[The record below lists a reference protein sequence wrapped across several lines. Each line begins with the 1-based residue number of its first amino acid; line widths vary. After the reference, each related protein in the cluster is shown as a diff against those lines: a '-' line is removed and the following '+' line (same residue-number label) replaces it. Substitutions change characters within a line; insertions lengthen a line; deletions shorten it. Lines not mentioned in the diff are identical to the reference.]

1 MKTISNLDLNIVKE
15 KIYVEGLINKLYD
28 DILHYGEGEV
38 DAKFLMESIIKE
50 EKGKNIIQDIVDEF
64 KLAPKFIFT
73 FGTGIGAFYDPV
85 QKLLEGSGFVIGEKE
100 VYLIIITAIASI
112 LNDRKVGK
120 LIERLK
126 SEGLYPVLEDV
137 KRYINSTRRIIN
149 SVTKNVLG
157 STYTLTDI
165 LGFTALLVPAMNLL
179 NTIIS
184 DYGLNMGNLE
194 NMLKGVV
201 LSASV
206 YGIKSIIKRLRNKL
220 S

>member
-1 MKTISNLDLNIVKE
+1 MRVISNLDLNIVKE
-15 KIYVEGLINKLYD
+15 KIYVEGLINKLYN

-73 FGTGIGAFYDPV
+73 FGTGIGAFYEPV
-85 QKLLEGSGFVIGEKE
+85 QKLLEGSGIVVGEKE

-112 LNDRKVGK
+112 LNDHKVGK
-120 LIERLK
+120 LVERLK
-126 SEGLYPVLEDV
+126 SEGLYSVLDDV
-137 KRYINSTRRIIN
+137 KHYINSTRRIIN

-157 STYTLTDI
+157 STYTLADI
-165 LGFTALLVPAMNLL
+165 LGFTALLVPTMNLL

-184 DYGLNMGNLE
+184 DYGLNMGNLDG
-194 NMLKGVV
+194 MLKGVV

-206 YGIKSIIKRLRNKL
+206 YGIKSVIKRLRNKL

>member
-15 KIYVEGLINKLYD
+15 KIYVEGLINKLYN

-112 LNDRKVGK
+112 LNDHKVGK

>member
-1 MKTISNLDLNIVKE
+1 MRVISNLDLNIVKE
-15 KIYVEGLINKLYD
+15 KIYVEGLINKLYN

-73 FGTGIGAFYDPV
+73 FGTGIGAFYEPV
-85 QKLLEGSGFVIGEKE
+85 QKLLEGSGIVVGEKE

-112 LNDRKVGK
+112 LNDHKVGK
-120 LIERLK
+120 LVERLK
-126 SEGLYPVLEDV
+126 SEGLYSVLDDV
-137 KRYINSTRRIIN
+137 KHYINSTRRIIN

-157 STYTLTDI
+157 STYTLADI
-165 LGFTALLVPAMNLL
+165 LGFTALLVPTMNLL

-184 DYGLNMGNLE
+184 DYGLNMGNLDG
-194 NMLKGVV
+194 MLKGVI
-201 LSASV
+201 LSTSV
-206 YGIKSIIKRLRNKL
+206 YGIKSVVKRLRNKL